1 MKGSQGAKVYYD
13 AFLQRDKGQTVNIC
27 CDMGYSV
34 EMQIQNIAQSV
45 VSILPWIYRIP

>member
-45 VSILPWIYRIP
+45 VSILPRIYRIP